1 MTRSAEEL
9 QDTMVR
15 LGEADGNAAIAGP
28 GVPTQFL
35 EATVYNKYEAV
46 VQTGEYVDA
55 PSSEGVKVGSV
66 QLVNTH
72 KNHKSCGFD
81 TNLAP
86 SNKFRLL

>member
-1 MTRSAEEL
+1 
-9 QDTMVR
+9 MVR

-55 PSSEGVKVGSV
+55 PSSERVKVGSF

-72 KNHKSCGFD
+72 NKNHKSCGFD

-86 SNKFRLL
+86 SNTIRLL